1 MQQRRKKAFPT
12 NKELFSNADLKKLIW
27 PLVLEQVL
35 SITVGLADT
44 IMVSSVGEAAVS
56 GVSLVD
62 MLNVLIINIF
72 SALATGG
79 AVVVAQLLGARDRK
93 RACDASRQLYLV
105 VIAISLGMAVL
116 VMLLRTP
123 LLRLLFGSIEDDVM
137 DSALTYL
144 TVSVFSYPVLAVY
157 NAGAALF
164 RAQGNSRISML
175 IAGLINIINLIGNSV
190 LIFVLDWGVAGA
202 ALSSVFSRGVAAV
215 VITVLLL
222 HPGHTVTLRTGTRF
236 RPDFSLIRRILQIG
250 VPNGLENSLFQLGR
264 ILVVSIIALFG
275 TTQIAANAVANNL
288 DAVAVIPGQAMSL
301 AMITVIGQCIG
312 AGDTA
317 QARYMAKKLLKIT
330 YIINGACCLL
340 TMAATPLVLR
350 IYSLSPEAL
359 SLGMT
364 LIFIHNGCAAL
375 IWPAS
380 FTLPNVLRAANDV
393 RYPMICSVA
402 SMMLLRLASGYVLAV
417 MFGLGAIG
425 IWIAMVGDWL
435 CRTICF
441 ALRFHGT
448 RWLRFAPGVQLI
460 TQSK

>member
-202 ALSSVFSRGVAAV
+202 ALSSVFSRGVAAA

-317 QARYMAKKLLKIT
+317 QARCMAKKLLKIT

-402 SMMLLRLASGYVLAV
+402 SMMLLRLASGYALAV

>member
-1 MQQRRKKAFPT
+1 M
-12 NKELFSNADLKKLIW
+12 
-27 PLVLEQVL
+27 LEQVL

-393 RYPMICSVA
+393 RYPMICSVV

>member
-1 MQQRRKKAFPT
+1 M
-12 NKELFSNADLKKLIW
+12 
-27 PLVLEQVL
+27 LEQVL

-402 SMMLLRLASGYVLAV
+402 SMMLLRLASGYALAV

>member
-330 YIINGACCLL
+330 YIINGTCCLL

-402 SMMLLRLASGYVLAV
+402 SMMLLRLASGYALAV

>member
-1 MQQRRKKAFPT
+1 M
-12 NKELFSNADLKKLIW
+12 
-27 PLVLEQVL
+27 LEQVL

-79 AVVVAQLLGARDRK
+79 AVVVAQLLGARERK

-105 VIAISLGMAVL
+105 VIVISLIIAVL
-116 VMLLRTP
+116 IMLFRVP

-144 TVSVFSYPVLAVY
+144 TVSVFSYPILAIY

-175 IAGLINIINLIGNSV
+175 IAGLINVVNLIGNSILIYV
-190 LIFVLDWGVAGA
+190 LKWGVAGA

-222 HPGHTVTLRTGTRF
+222 HPDHPVTLRTGTRF
-236 RPDFSLIRRILQIG
+236 RPELPLIRRILQIG
-250 VPNGLENSLFQLGR
+250 IPNGLENSLFQLGR
-264 ILVVSIIALFG
+264 ILVVSMIALFG

-301 AMITVIGQCIG
+301 AMITVVGQCIG
-312 AGDTA
+312 AGDIP
-317 QARYMAKKLLKIT
+317 QARRMANKLMKIT
-330 YIINGACCLL
+330 YLINGACCLL
-340 TMAATPLVLR
+340 TIAATPLVLK
-350 IYSLSPEAL
+350 IYNMSPEAI

-364 LIFIHNGCAAL
+364 LIFIHNGCAML

-393 RYPMICSVA
+393 RYPMVCSVA
-402 SMMLLRLASGYVLAV
+402 SMMLLRLASGYVLGV
-417 MFGLGAIG
+417 MCNLGAIG
-425 IWIAMVGDWL
+425 IWIAMVADWV
-435 CRTICF
+435 CRSICF
-441 ALRFHGT
+441 FLRFRGT
-448 RWLRFAPGVQLI
+448 RWLRLAPGVQAVA
-460 TQSK
+460 QQKN

>member
-402 SMMLLRLASGYVLAV
+402 SMMLLRLASGYALAV

>member
-1 MQQRRKKAFPT
+1 M
-12 NKELFSNADLKKLIW
+12 
-27 PLVLEQVL
+27 LEQVL

-79 AVVVAQLLGARDRK
+79 AVVVAQLLGARERK

-105 VIAISLGMAVL
+105 VIVISLIIAVL
-116 VMLLRTP
+116 IMLFRVP

-144 TVSVFSYPVLAVY
+144 TVSVFSYPILAIY

-175 IAGLINIINLIGNSV
+175 IAGLINVVNLIGNSILIYV
-190 LIFVLDWGVAGA
+190 LKWGVAGA

-222 HPGHTVTLRTGTRF
+222 HPDHPVTLRTGKRF
-236 RPDFSLIRRILQIG
+236 RPELPLIRRILQIG
-250 VPNGLENSLFQLGR
+250 IPNGLENSLFQLGR
-264 ILVVSIIALFG
+264 ILVVSMIALFG

-301 AMITVIGQCIG
+301 AMITVVGQCIG
-312 AGDTA
+312 AGDIP
-317 QARYMAKKLLKIT
+317 QARRMANKLMKIT
-330 YIINGACCLL
+330 YLINGACCLL
-340 TMAATPLVLR
+340 TIAATPLVLK
-350 IYSLSPEAL
+350 IYNMSPEAI

-364 LIFIHNGCAAL
+364 LIFIHNGCAML

-393 RYPMICSVA
+393 RYPMVCSVA
-402 SMMLLRLASGYVLAV
+402 SMMLLRLASGYVLGV
-417 MFGLGAIG
+417 MCNLGAIG
-425 IWIAMVGDWL
+425 IWIAMVADWA
-435 CRTICF
+435 CRSICF
-441 ALRFHGT
+441 FLRFRGT
-448 RWLRFAPGVQLI
+448 RWLRLAPGVQAVA
-460 TQSK
+460 QQKN

>member
-1 MQQRRKKAFPT
+1 M
-12 NKELFSNADLKKLIW
+12 
-27 PLVLEQVL
+27 LEQVL

-62 MLNVLIINIF
+62 MLNVLIINLF

-79 AVVVAQLLGARDRK
+79 AVVVAQLLGARERK

-105 VIAISLGMAVL
+105 VIVISLIIAVL
-116 VMLLRTP
+116 IMLFRVP

-144 TVSVFSYPVLAVY
+144 TVSVFSYPILAIY

-175 IAGLINIINLIGNSV
+175 IAGLINVVNLIGNSILIYV
-190 LIFVLDWGVAGA
+190 LKWGVAGA

-222 HPGHTVTLRTGTRF
+222 HPDHPVTLRTGTRF
-236 RPDFSLIRRILQIG
+236 RPELPLIRRILQIG
-250 VPNGLENSLFQLGR
+250 IPNGLENSLFQLGR
-264 ILVVSIIALFG
+264 ILVVSMIALFG

-301 AMITVIGQCIG
+301 AMITVVGQCIG
-312 AGDTA
+312 AGDIP
-317 QARYMAKKLLKIT
+317 QARRMANKLMKIT
-330 YIINGACCLL
+330 YLINGACCLL
-340 TMAATPLVLR
+340 TIAATPLVLK
-350 IYSLSPEAL
+350 IYNMSPEAI

-364 LIFIHNGCAAL
+364 LIFIHNGCAML

-393 RYPMICSVA
+393 RYPMVCSVA
-402 SMMLLRLASGYVLAV
+402 SMMLLRLASGYVLGV
-417 MFGLGAIG
+417 MCNLGAIG
-425 IWIAMVGDWL
+425 IWIAMVADWA
-435 CRTICF
+435 CRSICF
-441 ALRFHGT
+441 FLRFRGT
-448 RWLRFAPGVQLI
+448 RWLRLAPGVQAVA
-460 TQSK
+460 QQKN

>member
-1 MQQRRKKAFPT
+1 
-12 NKELFSNADLKKLIW
+12 
-27 PLVLEQVL
+27 
-35 SITVGLADT
+35 
-44 IMVSSVGEAAVS
+44 MVSSVGEAAVS

-79 AVVVAQLLGARDRK
+79 AVVVAQLLGARERK

-105 VIAISLGMAVL
+105 VIVISLVIAVL
-116 VMLLRTP
+116 IMLFRTP

-144 TVSVFSYPVLAVY
+144 TVSVFSYPILAVY

-175 IAGLINIINLIGNSV
+175 IAGLINVVNLIGNSV
-190 LIFVLDWGVAGA
+190 LIFVLQWGVAGA

-222 HPGHTVTLRTGTRF
+222 HPDHTVSLRTGTRF
-236 RPDFSLIRRILQIG
+236 RPDLPLIRRILQIG

-264 ILVVSIIALFG
+264 ILVVSIISLFG

-301 AMITVIGQCIG
+301 AMITVVGQCIG
-312 AGDTA
+312 ARDIP
-317 QARYMAKKLLKIT
+317 QARRMA
-330 YIINGACCLL
+330 NGACCLL
-340 TMAATPLVLR
+340 TIAATPLVLQ
-350 IYSLSPEAL
+350 IYSLSPEAI

-402 SMMLLRLASGYVLAV
+402 SMMLLRLASGYVFAV
-417 MFGLGAIG
+417 TFNLGAIG

-435 CRTICF
+435 CRALCF
-441 ALRFHGT
+441 FLRFRGT
-448 RWLRFAPGVQLI
+448 RWLRLAPGVQAVAE
-460 TQSK
+460 SGK

>member
-1 MQQRRKKAFPT
+1 M
-12 NKELFSNADLKKLIW
+12 
-27 PLVLEQVL
+27 LEQVL

-123 LLRLLFGSIEDDVM
+123 LLLLLFGSIEDDVM

-190 LIFVLDWGVAGA
+190 LIFVLDWGVAGS

>member
-1 MQQRRKKAFPT
+1 M
-12 NKELFSNADLKKLIW
+12 
-27 PLVLEQVL
+27 LEQVL

-359 SLGMT
+359 LLGMT

>member
-1 MQQRRKKAFPT
+1 
-12 NKELFSNADLKKLIW
+12 
-27 PLVLEQVL
+27 
-35 SITVGLADT
+35 
-44 IMVSSVGEAAVS
+44 MVSSVGEAAVS

>member
-236 RPDFSLIRRILQIG
+236 RPDFSLIRRILQIS

-317 QARYMAKKLLKIT
+317 QARCMAKKLLKIT

-402 SMMLLRLASGYVLAV
+402 SMMLLRLASGYALAV

>member
-1 MQQRRKKAFPT
+1 M
-12 NKELFSNADLKKLIW
+12 
-27 PLVLEQVL
+27 LEQVL

-79 AVVVAQLLGARDRK
+79 AVVVAQLLGARERK

-105 VIAISLGMAVL
+105 VIVISLIIAVL
-116 VMLLRTP
+116 IMLFRVP

-144 TVSVFSYPVLAVY
+144 TVSVFSYPILAIY

-175 IAGLINIINLIGNSV
+175 IAGLINVVNLIGNSILIYV
-190 LIFVLDWGVAGA
+190 LKWGVAGA

-215 VITVLLL
+215 VITMLLL
-222 HPGHTVTLRTGTRF
+222 HPDHPVTLRTGTRF
-236 RPDFSLIRRILQIG
+236 RPELPLIRRILQIG
-250 VPNGLENSLFQLGR
+250 IPNGLENSLFQLGR
-264 ILVVSIIALFG
+264 ILVVSMIALFG

-301 AMITVIGQCIG
+301 AMITVVGQCIG
-312 AGDTA
+312 AGDIP
-317 QARYMAKKLLKIT
+317 QARRMANKLMKIT
-330 YIINGACCLL
+330 YLINGACCLL
-340 TMAATPLVLR
+340 TIAATPLVLK
-350 IYSLSPEAL
+350 IYNMSPEAI

-364 LIFIHNGCAAL
+364 LLFIHNGCAML

-393 RYPMICSVA
+393 RYPMVCSVA
-402 SMMLLRLASGYVLAV
+402 SMMLLRLASGYVLGV
-417 MFGLGAIG
+417 MCNLGAIG
-425 IWIAMVGDWL
+425 IWIAMVADWA
-435 CRTICF
+435 CRSICF
-441 ALRFHGT
+441 FLRFRGT
-448 RWLRFAPGVQLI
+448 RWLRLAPGVQAVA
-460 TQSK
+460 QQKN

>member
-1 MQQRRKKAFPT
+1 M
-12 NKELFSNADLKKLIW
+12 
-27 PLVLEQVL
+27 LEQVL

-222 HPGHTVTLRTGTRF
+222 HPGHTVTLCTGTRF

>member
-1 MQQRRKKAFPT
+1 M
-12 NKELFSNADLKKLIW
+12 
-27 PLVLEQVL
+27 LEQVL

-79 AVVVAQLLGARDRK
+79 AVVVAQLLGARERK

-105 VIAISLGMAVL
+105 VIVISLIIAVL
-116 VMLLRTP
+116 IMLFRVP

-144 TVSVFSYPVLAVY
+144 TVSVFSYPILAIY

-164 RAQGNSRISML
+164 RVQGNSRISML
-175 IAGLINIINLIGNSV
+175 IAGLINVVNLIGNSILIYV
-190 LIFVLDWGVAGA
+190 LKWGVAGA

-222 HPGHTVTLRTGTRF
+222 HPDHPVTLRTGTRF
-236 RPDFSLIRRILQIG
+236 RPELPLIRRILQIG
-250 VPNGLENSLFQLGR
+250 IPNGLENSLFQLGR
-264 ILVVSIIALFG
+264 ILVVSMIALFG

-301 AMITVIGQCIG
+301 AMITVVGQCIG
-312 AGDTA
+312 AGDIP
-317 QARYMAKKLLKIT
+317 QARRMANKLMKIT
-330 YIINGACCLL
+330 YLINGACCLL
-340 TMAATPLVLR
+340 TIAATPLVLK
-350 IYSLSPEAL
+350 IYNMSPEAI

-364 LIFIHNGCAAL
+364 LIFIHNGCAML

-393 RYPMICSVA
+393 RYPMVCSVA
-402 SMMLLRLASGYVLAV
+402 SMMLLRLASGYVLGV
-417 MFGLGAIG
+417 MCNLGAIG
-425 IWIAMVGDWL
+425 IWIAMVADWA
-435 CRTICF
+435 CRSICF
-441 ALRFHGT
+441 FLRFRGT
-448 RWLRFAPGVQLI
+448 RWLRLAPGVQAVA
-460 TQSK
+460 QQKN

>member
-1 MQQRRKKAFPT
+1 M
-12 NKELFSNADLKKLIW
+12 
-27 PLVLEQVL
+27 LEQVL

-62 MLNVLIINIF
+62 MINVLIINIF

-79 AVVVAQLLGARDRK
+79 AVVVAQLLGAKARR
-93 RACDASRQLYLV
+93 RACNAARQLYLV
-105 VIAISLGMAVL
+105 VIVISAAIAALI
-116 VMLLRTP
+116 MLFRVP

-164 RAQGNSRISML
+164 RAQGNSRVSML
-175 IAGLINIINLIGNSV
+175 IAGLINVVNLIGNSLLIYV
-190 LIFVLDWGVAGA
+190 LQWGVAGA
-202 ALSSVFSRGVAAV
+202 ALSSLFSRGVAAV
-215 VITVLLL
+215 VITVLLF
-222 HPGHTVTLRTGTRF
+222 HPEHVVSLRTGAPF
-236 RPDFSLIRRILQIG
+236 RPDGRLIRRILQIG

-301 AMITVIGQCIG
+301 AMITVVGQCIG
-312 AGDTA
+312 AGDIP
-317 QARYMAKKLLKIT
+317 QARFMAKKLMKIT
-330 YIINGACCLL
+330 YLINGACCLL
-340 TMAATPLVLR
+340 TVAATPLVLR

-364 LIFIHNGCAAL
+364 LIFIHNFSAML

-393 RYPMICSVA
+393 RYPMICSIA
-402 SMMLLRLASGYVLAV
+402 SMMILRLASGYLLGVV
-417 MFGLGAIG
+417 FQLGAIG
-425 IWIAMVGDWL
+425 IWISMVGDWL
-435 CRTICF
+435 CRALCF
-441 ALRFHGT
+441 VLRFRGT
-448 RWLRFAPGVQLI
+448 RWLRFAPGVQI
-460 TQSK
+460 AAQGEPRSASTP

>member
-1 MQQRRKKAFPT
+1 M
-12 NKELFSNADLKKLIW
+12 
-27 PLVLEQVL
+27 LEQVL

-317 QARYMAKKLLKIT
+317 QARCMAKKLLKIT

-402 SMMLLRLASGYVLAV
+402 SMMLLRLASGYALAV

>member
-1 MQQRRKKAFPT
+1 M
-12 NKELFSNADLKKLIW
+12 
-27 PLVLEQVL
+27 LEQVL

-79 AVVVAQLLGARDRK
+79 AVVVAQLLGARERK
-93 RACDASRQLYLV
+93 RACDAARQLYLV
-105 VIAISLGMAVL
+105 VIAISLGFSVL
-116 VMLLRTP
+116 IMLLRAP

-137 DSALTYL
+137 ASALTYL

-175 IAGLINIINLIGNSV
+175 IAGLINVVNLIGNSV

-202 ALSSVFSRGVAAV
+202 ALSSLFSRGVAAV

-222 HPGHTVTLRTGTRF
+222 HPEHTVSLRTGTRF

-288 DAVAVIPGQAMSL
+288 DAIAVIPGQAMSL

-312 AGDTA
+312 SGDA
-317 QARYMAKKLLKIT
+317 DQARFMAKKLLKIT
-330 YIINGACCLL
+330 YLINGACCLL
-340 TMAATPLVLR
+340 TIAVTPLVLR

-393 RYPMICSVA
+393 RYPMVCSVA

-417 MFGLGAIG
+417 WCNLGAIG

-435 CRTICF
+435 CRSACF
-441 ALRFHGT
+441 AVRFRGT
-448 RWLRFAPGVQLI
+448 RWLRFAPGVQLVA
-460 TQSK
+460 QSGRR

>member
-105 VIAISLGMAVL
+105 VIAISLSMAVL

-393 RYPMICSVA
+393 RYPMICSVV
-402 SMMLLRLASGYVLAV
+402 SMMLLRLASGYALAV